1 MEGNK
6 FIKIYLST
14 DMRKKEMDFHI
25 SVDFFLTN
33 WSNDCRLKTTS
44 LQVLDRGGN
53 NGRIKIR
60 GSRIAVA
67 EIIWSNEPLP
77 SGELVKLCEQKLGWK
92 KSTTY
97 TVLKRLCERGIF
109 QNEKGMVSARM
120 TKEEYDA
127 AQSEKFVEDNF
138 GGSLPAFLAAFTT
151 RKKLNKSEVDE
162 IKKMIDAIGKEG

>member
-1 MEGNK
+1 MEE
-6 FIKIYLST
+6 L
-14 DMRKKEMDFHI
+14 
-25 SVDFFLTN
+25 
-33 WSNDCRLKTTS
+33 RLGVIES
-44 LQVLDRGGN
+44 QF
-53 NGRIKIR
+53 
-60 GSRIAVA
+60 A

-120 TKEEYDA
+120 TKE
-127 AQSEKFVEDNF
+127 
-138 GGSLPAFLAAFTT
+138 
-151 RKKLNKSEVDE
+151 LNKSEVDE